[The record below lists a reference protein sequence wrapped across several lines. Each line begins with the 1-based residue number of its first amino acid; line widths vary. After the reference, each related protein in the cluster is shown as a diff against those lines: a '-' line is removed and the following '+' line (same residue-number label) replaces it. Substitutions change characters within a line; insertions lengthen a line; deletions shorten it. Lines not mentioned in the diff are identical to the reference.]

1 MTEEDFDRVLDALS
15 QTHKGYH
22 AICAELNLS
31 VHEFKNT
38 LDRDKERYAKYVRAR
53 DAQLN
58 YLEELLL
65 RESFNDESDEKPF
78 VGANHVNRDRLK
90 VDTLKFVLSKLR
102 TQVWGDRI
110 EVTHKEEPRIF
121 NVNYGVPNDN
131 GSTEDAANEGQ

>member
-22 AICAELNLS
+22 HVCSDLNLP
-31 VHEFKNT
+31 VHQFEYALN
-38 LDRDKERYAKYVRAR
+38 DKTRYGKYVRAR
-53 DAQLN
+53 EKQLN
-58 YLEELLL
+58 YLEGLLL
-65 RESFNDESDEKPF
+65 KVSFEDEDDEKPF

>member
-22 AICAELNLS
+22 HVCSDLNLP
-31 VHEFKNT
+31 VHQFEYALNDKN
-38 LDRDKERYAKYVRAR
+38 RYGKYVRAR
-53 DAQLN
+53 EKQLN
-58 YLEELLL
+58 YLEGLLL
-65 RESFNDESDEKPF
+65 KVSFEDEDDEKPF

-110 EVTHKEEPRIF
+110 K
-121 NVNYGVPNDN
+121 
-131 GSTEDAANEGQ
+131 

>member
-1 MTEEDFDRVLDALS
+1 
-15 QTHKGYH
+15 
-22 AICAELNLS
+22 
-31 VHEFKNT
+31 
-38 LDRDKERYAKYVRAR
+38 VRAR
-53 DAQLN
+53 EKQLN
-58 YLEELLL
+58 YLEGLLL
-65 RESFNDESDEKPF
+65 KVSFEDEDDEKPF

-131 GSTEDAANEGQ
+131 SSTEDAANEGQ